1 MFDKISLIYL
11 FLSLARSINDFIP
24 SSTTLTKLTAAEL
37 SPVYHSVHHGH
48 SYVSQ
53 LWSVDLLKKIFNE
66 SDIRQN
72 ISCGKPKARDVAV
85 NVLGITDI
93 DQITFDLI
101 EKYTFILNFEINHD
115 KLFEEMINLQSTFKE
130 VNSYREPLSIQ
141 GEKYIADH
149 DVKKQII
156 NEEIREPDDEER
168 FLHKSS
174 TQNHQDNNN
183 HNRIWPEQLWA
194 YLISKT
200 TTNCE
205 QMTKLISYV
214 YSIPCLN
221 AFTEDVFSHMK
232 HAWTCSRNAMSIET
246 IAAEL
251 QIRLNCKVKCNEF
264 FTFVQNQPE
273 LIKCARRLEKY
284 SN

>member
-1 MFDKISLIYL
+1 
-11 FLSLARSINDFIP
+11 
-24 SSTTLTKLTAAEL
+24 
-37 SPVYHSVHHGH
+37 
-48 SYVSQ
+48 
-53 LWSVDLLKKIFNE
+53 
-66 SDIRQN
+66 
-72 ISCGKPKARDVAV
+72 
-85 NVLGITDI
+85 
-93 DQITFDLI
+93 
-101 EKYTFILNFEINHD
+101 
-115 KLFEEMINLQSTFKE
+115 
-130 VNSYREPLSIQ
+130 
-141 GEKYIADH
+141 
-149 DVKKQII
+149 KQII